1 MYVLLEMWIG
11 IPVACMLTVEWS
23 ICWCRYYLQSPDQAE
38 MKRNAKKATEKDGAK
53 APPAR
58 QSPRKRP
65 CTDKKGEVREEEDRH
80 VWLDSDA
87 KSLDCGIC
95 FMPFE
100 AEVFMASALKLL
112 KYSYYSTTS
121 ASFFVRIYFDI
132 FFIYVLSYRV
142 VFQCINGHAA
152 CAECC
157 VRINKKCWC
166 CGEAI
171 GRVRCRP
178 VENML
183 AEMNTLCKFSNY
195 GCAEI
200 IKFVQK
206 RAHEESCRHAPYGCP
221 VDGCSYRG
229 MNMGLYA
236 GAGALPVPGLP
247 RPAPGRERR
256 RQVQDGG
263 ARLRWRR
270 RALAAGDG
278 VVHPRARG
286 LRGQQVPLRAG
297 CVLGA
302 FR

>member
-1 MYVLLEMWIG
+1 
-11 IPVACMLTVEWS
+11 
-23 ICWCRYYLQSPDQAE
+23 

-100 AEVFMASALKLL
+100 AEVFM
-112 KYSYYSTTS
+112 
-121 ASFFVRIYFDI
+121 
-132 FFIYVLSYRV
+132 
-142 VFQCINGHAA
+142 CINGHAA